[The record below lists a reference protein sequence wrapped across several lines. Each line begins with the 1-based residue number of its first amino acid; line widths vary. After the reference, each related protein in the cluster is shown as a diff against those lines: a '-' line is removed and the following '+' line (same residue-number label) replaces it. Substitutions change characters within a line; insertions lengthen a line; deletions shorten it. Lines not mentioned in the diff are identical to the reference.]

1 MKGYQFLQNNFFG
14 TCRVRKISKL
24 SMLLLIYL
32 RGLYAYYGKPTF
44 FYKDEQIMQDL
55 GVSRNTLRQARRH
68 LQERGVINFYI
79 SNGRGKATRYLMLET
94 ELAPE
99 IKGSRAERKG
109 SDPNP
114 FSKHKKGQNFTPRI
128 NRTTKPLNYVNSDLP
143 DWMQLG
149 AERLKRRSEGYV

>member
-1 MKGYQFLQNNFFG
+1 
-14 TCRVRKISKL
+14 
-24 SMLLLIYL
+24 
-32 RGLYAYYGKPTF
+32 
-44 FYKDEQIMQDL
+44 MQDL
-55 GVSRNTLRQARRH
+55 GISRNTLRQARRH

-149 AERLKRRSEGYV
+149 AERLKRRSEGYVYPKIHA